1 MEIPTESKT
10 VTNRMRR
17 EDTMTTR
24 SALWA
29 LTAITVLPCGLDAQV
44 TRIEIIRAESPTFEG
59 RVFGDVGQYEK
70 LVGVAFGEVAPT
82 DRRNAL
88 ITDIDLA
95 PRNDRGRVE
104 YETDIYILR
113 PVDTASGNGRLIY
126 GVPNRGGKPALR
138 RFNNS
143 PSTNDPT
150 AAADAGDGFLMHQG
164 YTIVWS
170 GWESGSVTSGDD
182 RLTAQFPVATN
193 PDGSSITGPHIDEFV
208 FNDLETTTA
217 TLNHAAASTDQA
229 LARLRVR
236 QAEADPQTLVP
247 VSEWSFLNER
257 QININRFDAFLSDFD
272 GGAIYELFYTAKDPI
287 VMGLGFAATRD
298 IVSFLRYDRSDANPL
313 SQDIRAALAFGQS
326 QSGRYLKDFLRL
338 GFNEDLAGRIV
349 FEGLNVH
356 VAGARG
362 MILNDR
368 FATPGW
374 ISWQH
379 QNHHAR
385 NTQFPFTYG
394 MLTDPISGRT
404 DGLLRRCL
412 ETDTCPK
419 VFHTDS
425 ANEYWGAAASLIH
438 TDSYGND
445 LTLPANV
452 RFYLFSSTQHVPATV
467 PRTGICQQLSN
478 PNPYRPNLRA
488 LLLAL
493 DAWSSEGVE
502 PPPSRHPRVSDGTL
516 VSPLPR
522 AAQGFPAI
530 PDVAYSG
537 LINHVTLLDFRSLPA
552 VHVPGTD
559 YTVLVPKVDTDGNDI
574 AGIRSTA
581 LEVPVGTYTGWNLR
595 RAGFAEGEHCGLAGS
610 FIPFAATED
619 DRRGSGDPRPSI
631 AERYPN
637 HGDYVSRVAEA
648 ARQLQN
654 QRFMLQEDVDRI
666 IELAEREGPGR

>member
-1 MEIPTESKT
+1 MEVPTDSNT
-10 VTNRMRR
+10 VTYRMRR

-24 SALWA
+24 AALWA
-29 LTAITVLPCGLDAQV
+29 LIAITVLACGLDAQV
-44 TRIEIIRAESPTFEG
+44 TRIEIARTESPAFEG
-59 RVFGDVGQYEK
+59 RAFGDVGQYEK
-70 LVGVAFGEVAPT
+70 LVGVAFGELAPT

-104 YETDIYILR
+104 YDVDIYILR
-113 PVDTASGNGRLIY
+113 PVDAASGNGRIFY

-138 RFNNS
+138 RFNDS
-143 PSTNDPT
+143 PGTNDPT
-150 AAADAGDGFLMHQG
+150 AAADAGDGFLRQG

-170 GWESGSVTSGDD
+170 GWESGSVQPGGG
-182 RLTAQFPVATN
+182 RLTARFPVATN
-193 PDGSSITGPHIDEFV
+193 PDESSITGPHVDEFV

-217 TLNHAAASTDQA
+217 TLNHTAASTDQA

-236 QAEADPQTLVP
+236 QAETEPQTLVP
-247 VSEWSFLNER
+247 ESAWSFLNER
-257 QININRFDAFLSDFD
+257 QISINRFGAFLSDFD
-272 GGAIYELFYTAKDPI
+272 GGAIYELLYTAKDPV

-298 IVSFLRYDRSDANPL
+298 IVSFLRYERSDANPL
-313 SQDIRAALAFGQS
+313 RRDIATALAFGQS

-385 NTQFPFTYG
+385 NTHFPFTYG
-394 MLTDPISGRT
+394 ITTDPISGRT

-419 VFHTDS
+419 IFHTDS

-445 LTLPANV
+445 LTLPDNV
-452 RFYLFSSTQHVPATV
+452 RFYLFASTQHVPATI

-502 PPPSRHPRVSDGTL
+502 PPPSRHPRASDGTL

-522 AAQGFPAI
+522 EAQGFPAI
-530 PDVAYSG
+530 PEVVYNG
-537 LINHVTLLDFRSLPA
+537 LINHVTLLDFGSLPA
-552 VHVPGTD
+552 VHVPGAD
-559 YTVLVPKVDTDGNDI
+559 YAVLVPKVDADGNDV
-574 AGIRSTA
+574 AGIRSTD
-581 LEVPVGTYTGWNLR
+581 LEVPLGTYTGWSLR
-595 RAGFAEGEHCGLAGS
+595 RAGFAEGEHCGLTGS
-610 FIPFAATED
+610 FIPFAATGE
-619 DRRGSGDPRPSI
+619 DRRASGDPRPSI

-637 HGDYVSRVAEA
+637 HGDYVRQVAEA
-648 ARQLQN
+648 ARQLQS
-654 QRFMLQEDVDRI
+654 QRFMLQEDVNRI